1 VLECFVDGFGVWTW
15 SVSPE
20 VGGVGLFFTVVILD
34 LQKKRFIP
42 LVLLEG
48 GLSDLFGFCVRCWT
62 VFVRG

>member
-20 VGGVGLFFTVVILD
+20 AGGVGLFFTVVILD

-42 LVLLEG
+42 LVLLVG
-48 GLSDLFGFCVRCWT
+48 WLCRTCLGCVYGVGL
-62 VFVRG
+62 